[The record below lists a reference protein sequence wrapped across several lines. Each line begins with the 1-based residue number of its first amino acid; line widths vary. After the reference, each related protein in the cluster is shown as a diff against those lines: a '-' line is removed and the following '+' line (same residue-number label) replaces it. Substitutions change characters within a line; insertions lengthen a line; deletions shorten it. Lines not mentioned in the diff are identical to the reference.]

1 MTGIESHQLNPSVE
15 QPVLLDGDEAGHLP
29 GELEGVLAGH
39 HSVVVKESRSGPS
52 MYFNIFPITVPRL
65 LLTPSFSLI
74 SLVTAESVGRDT
86 GVVPEAVVLDVGDGE
101 AVEVPVLLDGQA
113 GAGAELSLHEVPGD
127 TGSRFSPDLAA
138 EDHGVPWT
146 TRDTLPLYTDHRGVY
161 TAVG

>member
-52 MYFNIFPITVPRL
+52 VYFNIFPIIVPRL

-74 SLVTAESVGRDT
+74 SLVAAEPVGRHAGRLGRDSYSRRFF
-86 GVVPEAVVLDVGDGE
+86 ALRR
-101 AVEVPVLLDGQA
+101 
-113 GAGAELSLHEVPGD
+113 GAGCGAVPSWRLG
-127 TGSRFSPDLAA
+127 GRRESFF
-138 EDHGVPWT
+138 GQ
-146 TRDTLPLYTDHRGVY
+146 
-161 TAVG
+161 

>member
-1 MTGIESHQLNPSVE
+1 MTGIESHQLNLSVE

-29 GELEGVLAGH
+29 GELEGVLAGN

-52 MYFNIFPITVPRL
+52 VYFNILPIIVPRL

-74 SLVTAESVGRDT
+74 SLVTAEPVGRHT

-101 AVEVPVLLDGQA
+101 TVEVPVLLDGQA

-127 TGSRFSPDLAA
+127 TGRRFSSHLAA
-138 EDHGVPWT
+138 EDDGVSWT